1 MNQTNWSAS
10 LFAVIDAKDTRGF
23 LAFLADNAEF
33 RFANAPPAVGKAAI
47 GAAVDNF
54 FAAIRSSRHDITRSW
69 TQPDHYIC
77 QGTVTYTRHDG
88 KEVTVPFANILGMRD
103 GLIDDY
109 RIYIDATPL
118 FA

>member
-1 MNQTNWSAS
+1 MNHTDWSTS
-10 LFAVIDAKDTRGF
+10 LFASIDAKDTPRFLSF
-23 LAFLADNAEF
+23 LAENAEF

-54 FAAIRSSRHDITRSW
+54 FAAIRGSRHDIARSW
-69 TQPDHYIC
+69 MQPGHYIC

-88 KEVTVPFANILGMRD
+88 REVTVPFANVLGMRD